1 MDLEYRGALI
11 AEYPDDY
18 QRQRISIDLYD
29 FDLYDSNKENND
41 IKIGQITGYYYD
53 RWFFQGVSN
62 ILEYADMEDDD
73 EYLIFD
79 TLLSEPL
86 VKKYATET
94 ELHNFITIDRLYI
107 YKKYR
112 HKGYAMEVMKNIK
125 EIIYNLFHLE
135 PYETLVALIASPF
148 ELRDGDEI
156 KLDLSLGNIKL
167 FNEGELEYLPDDIQE
182 RLIKFYGR
190 AGFSQAES
198 NSIVLYNL

>member
-1 MDLEYRGALI
+1 MNLEYHGALI

-73 EYLIFD
+73 EYLIID
-79 TLLSEPL
+79 TLLSEPIIGAY
-86 VKKYATET
+86 VNES

-107 YKKYR
+107 FERYR
-112 HKGYAMEVMKNIK
+112 HKDYAMEVMKNIK
-125 EIIYNLFHLE
+125 EIFYNLFHLE
-135 PYETLVALIASPF
+135 PNESVVGLIASPF
-148 ELRDGDEI
+148 ALRDGDEI
-156 KLDLSLGNIKL
+156 KLDLSLDNIKF
-167 FNEGELEYLPDDIQE
+167 FNEGELKDLPDDIQE
-182 RLIKFYGR
+182 RLIKFYIR
-190 AGFSQAES
+190 AGFSQAKLDS
-198 NSIVLYNL
+198 TVLYKL